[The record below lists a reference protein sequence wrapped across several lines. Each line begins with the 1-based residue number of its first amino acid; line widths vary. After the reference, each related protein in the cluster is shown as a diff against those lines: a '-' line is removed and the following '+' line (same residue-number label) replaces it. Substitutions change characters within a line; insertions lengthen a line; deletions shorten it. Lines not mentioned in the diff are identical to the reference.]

1 MSTQAEYI
9 RERDPA
15 LRITT
20 AVIIAVFITLIGYV
34 AMTVGSSPTVK
45 GASFIWL
52 PAALQLVAGVWLG
65 PWLGLLAGG
74 LGAYAAGILAYGGW
88 GIVDII
94 MNPIA
99 GGVANAMLPA
109 ILFRMYRVDPT
120 LGAQRPAD
128 VLSGVVKAVVL
139 AVIVLVAG
147 YLNRGLQLPG
157 QWGFLLPLV
166 ALFVGARV
174 LLGGLALNKASF
186 VAAIGIAVV
195 SCAASALIGAI
206 GATVGGK
213 PFAAALV
220 DPGIGWFIGDTIS
233 AFLGLY
239 LLAMFTQRARAAGI
253 IAS

>member
-120 LGAQRPAD
+120 LGAQRPAG
-128 VLSGVVKAVVL
+128 LEAALL
-139 AVIVLVAG
+139 AQQEG
-147 YLNRGLQLPG
+147 STEDS
-157 QWGFLLPLV
+157 
-166 ALFVGARV
+166 GAR
-174 LLGGLALNKASF
+174 
-186 VAAIGIAVV
+186 
-195 SCAASALIGAI
+195 AASA
-206 GATVGGK
+206 
-213 PFAAALV
+213 
-220 DPGIGWFIGDTIS
+220 
-233 AFLGLY
+233 
-239 LLAMFTQRARAAGI
+239 R
-253 IAS
+253 

>member
-1 MSTQAEYI
+1 M
-9 RERDPA
+9 
-15 LRITT
+15 
-20 AVIIAVFITLIGYV
+20 IAVFITLIGYV

-128 VLSGVVKAVVL
+128 VLAGVVKAVVL
-139 AVIVLVAG
+139 AIVVLVAG
-147 YLNRGLQLPG
+147 RGSGDSSCRSLRSLSVRG
-157 QWGFLLPLV
+157 SFWGASRSTRPVSSPRSASRLCPV
-166 ALFVGARV
+166 PPAR
-174 LLGGLALNKASF
+174 
-186 VAAIGIAVV
+186 
-195 SCAASALIGAI
+195 
-206 GATVGGK
+206 
-213 PFAAALV
+213 
-220 DPGIGWFIGDTIS
+220 
-233 AFLGLY
+233 
-239 LLAMFTQRARAAGI
+239 
-253 IAS
+253 

>member
-1 MSTQAEYI
+1 VSTQAEYI

-109 ILFRMYRVDPT
+109 ILLRSTASTRPSARSVRPT
-120 LGAQRPAD
+120 SCPASSRP
-128 VLSGVVKAVVL
+128 SC
-139 AVIVLVAG
+139 
-147 YLNRGLQLPG
+147 LPSSC
-157 QWGFLLPLV
+157 WWP
-166 ALFVGARV
+166 
-174 LLGGLALNKASF
+174 
-186 VAAIGIAVV
+186 AI
-195 SCAASALIGAI
+195 
-206 GATVGGK
+206 
-213 PFAAALV
+213 
-220 DPGIGWFIGDTIS
+220 
-233 AFLGLY
+233 
-239 LLAMFTQRARAAGI
+239 
-253 IAS
+253 